1 MIYVRDK
8 GRMCNNILQYGHV
21 YAWAKDNGKRTISMR
36 FAYKYPWFRI
46 CRTPGHNFFRY
57 LMGKFG
63 AKWGLI
69 PVASYNTEN
78 ADYTAEDRLLL
89 ESRNAVAEGW
99 WVRHYDS
106 FLNHLGEIKE
116 MFEFRP
122 EVRKN
127 AETTL
132 NGARR
137 AGIPAIGLH
146 IRRGDYARWNGG
158 RYFYSDDQYIEIARK
173 LVEYAGGK
181 ADIFICG
188 NDPSLDEAAFRKAL
202 ESGKAPESGKSPD
215 SDKAPESDDIKLI
228 FPKGNPAEDLCLL
241 SECDMLAGPPSTFT
255 LVAAMYRDLPLYW
268 VKDPGAP
275 LDAASFSRFARLFRE
290 IL

>member
-1 MIYVRDK
+1 
-8 GRMCNNILQYGHV
+8 
-21 YAWAKDNGKRTISMR
+21 
-36 FAYKYPWFRI
+36 
-46 CRTPGHNFFRY
+46 
-57 LMGKFG
+57 
-63 AKWGLI
+63 
-69 PVASYNTEN
+69 
-78 ADYTAEDRLLL
+78 
-89 ESRNAVAEGW
+89 
-99 WVRHYDS
+99 
-106 FLNHLGEIKE
+106 

-188 NDPSLDEAAFRKAL
+188 NDPSLNEAAFRKAL
-202 ESGKAPESGKSPD
+202 KTA
-215 SDKAPESDDIKLI
+215 DIKLI

-268 VKDPGAP
+268 VKDPAAL
-275 LDAASFSRFARLFRE
+275 LDAASFGRFDRLFRE

>member
-1 MIYVRDK
+1 
-8 GRMCNNILQYGHV
+8 MCNNILQYGHV
-21 YAWAKDNGKRTISMR
+21 YAWAKDHGKRTISMR

-106 FLNHLGEIKE
+106 FMNRLEEIKS
-116 MFEFRP
+116 MFGFLPDIRRSVNTLLDRERRP
-122 EVRKN
+122 
-127 AETTL
+127 
-132 NGARR
+132 
-137 AGIPAIGLH
+137 GIPAIGLH
-146 IRRGDYARWNGG
+146 IRRGDYSRWNGG
-158 RYFYSDDQYIEIARK
+158 RYFYSDAQYIELARK
-173 LVEYAGGK
+173 LAEYAGGK

-188 NDPSLDEAAFRKAL
+188 NDPSLDEAAFRAAL
-202 ESGKAPESGKSPD
+202 ETPAV
-215 SDKAPESDDIKLI
+215 KLI

-268 VKDPGAP
+268 VKDPAAP
-275 LDAASFSRFARLFRE
+275 LDAASFGRFGRLFRE